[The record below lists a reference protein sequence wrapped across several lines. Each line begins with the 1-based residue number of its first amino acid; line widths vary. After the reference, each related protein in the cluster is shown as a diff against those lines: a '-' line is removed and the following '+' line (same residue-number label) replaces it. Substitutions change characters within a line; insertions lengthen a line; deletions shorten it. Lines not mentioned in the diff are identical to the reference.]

1 MTNYE
6 VQLNANQNRR
16 MATEARYLDRRE
28 MLEAKA
34 ERMVGE
40 LVREGCDVYYINL
53 LDTKGNPTG
62 KIKESASFF
71 ELVDYLIRNGY
82 VA

>member
-1 MTNYE
+1 MNIEAQITG
-6 VQLNANQNRR
+6 NQNRR

-34 ERMVGE
+34 ERLIGE
-40 LVREGCDVYYINL
+40 LVREGRDVYYINL
-53 LDTKGNPTG
+53 MDTKGNLTG
-62 KIKESASFF
+62 KVKESASFF
-71 ELVDYLIRNGY
+71 ELVDYLVRNGY